1 VNKNNTP
8 MAYSFAGPVMNPWN
22 NLDENHKEWFK
33 SNEKKLNERTSMWFD
48 IHPNPFKCPIPCL
61 SSENFSHVSREEFFE
76 FSQIQVL
83 QHSPRVGAG
92 HTDFGFGWLYVVK
105 GIKLLLFVEEMT
117 RKVASTDP
125 HTPGCSI
132 HSTWDLDVLSRLNN
146 VKYFILQPGSIAFIP
161 ASVKHLVF
169 SPYDS
174 QAYGGFV
181 SHMYGALSD
190 LAYYLDMHRET
201 NTDFATLQDA
211 TRGSG
216 IQQTTKLIK
225 SIIEQLQLPQGER
238 LWEMKKAREIV
249 CQKADSF
256 ISNNRG
262 LQANIVKLLKLCD
275 Q

>member
-1 VNKNNTP
+1 

-125 HTPGCSI
+125 HTRGCSI

-146 VKYFILQPGSIAFIP
+146 VKYFILQPGSHSFQQVLNTSFFPRMTPRPMVVSYLICTEPFLIWLIILTCIARLTPILRLCKMQQE
-161 ASVKHLVF
+161 A
-169 SPYDS
+169 
-174 QAYGGFV
+174 QAY
-181 SHMYGALSD
+181 SKQ
-190 LAYYLDMHRET
+190 R
-201 NTDFATLQDA
+201 N
-211 TRGSG
+211 
-216 IQQTTKLIK
+216 
-225 SIIEQLQLPQGER
+225 
-238 LWEMKKAREIV
+238 
-249 CQKADSF
+249 
-256 ISNNRG
+256 
-262 LQANIVKLLKLCD
+262 
-275 Q
+275 